1 MRVKGTFRDT
11 SQWPRDQ
18 QRTRTRESRSKPN
31 LRNKARQNFKTVTL
45 EKNNKTVILKLKFY
59 IKNLTYNF
67 LCEYK

>member
-11 SQWPRDQ
+11 SQWPRDL
-18 QRTRTRESRSKPN
+18 QRTRTREPRSKLN

-67 LCEYK
+67 FM